1 MTIINFLQ
9 NKKDARKI
17 FGKKELMIIQKQL
30 MGVNLTQSEKNR
42 LSRDIRKKF
51 WLIQEIA
58 MFQDNFKLK
67 KGAFIKDMIKGT
79 IQVILEDKLSK
90 DVKEIILFGSAVM
103 KTLTLQSDIDIAVK
117 FNKISLKEATLFRIR
132 VQGKLN
138 DKIDIQ
144 VFEYLPNRIKQEI
157 KTYGKILYKI

>member
-1 MTIINFLQ
+1 
-9 NKKDARKI
+9 
-17 FGKKELMIIQKQL
+17 
-30 MGVNLTQSEKNR
+30 
-42 LSRDIRKKF
+42 KKF